1 MSGLYL
7 HIPFCRS
14 KCAYCDFY
22 SIRHTPDIDSYIDA
36 LQKEFQSRKH
46 EIGTHIDT
54 IYLGGGTPSSLSIP
68 QLSRLFEWLPT
79 GTATEITIEVNP
91 EDITDNFSRF
101 LYSAPINRVS
111 MGVQSLSD
119 NELALVGRR
128 HTSADTLAAY
138 SRLRNAGIGNISL
151 DLIFGLPAQTLESWQ
166 RSVDI
171 TLGLKP
177 EHLSA
182 YCLMLEPGTRLS
194 AMAAAGKFEEQPQEP
209 LEQMYLSLCRST
221 AAAGMNHY
229 EISNFALP
237 GFESNH
243 NSAYWNQIPYLGLG
257 AAAHSFDGHTRR
269 ANPASIKKYLANPT
283 ASYTSETLSVDEL
296 INEYLLLKMRTV
308 QGLRLDEFS
317 ARFGTKATES
327 LLERS
332 KKPAGN
338 GLLKSDPDRLYI
350 PEPHWLTTD
359 SVLLDLFT

>member
-1 MSGLYL
+1 M
-7 HIPFCRS
+7 
-14 KCAYCDFY
+14 
-22 SIRHTPDIDSYIDA
+22 RHTTDTDSYIEA
-36 LQKEFQSRKH
+36 LKKEFQSRRH
-46 EIGTHIDT
+46 EIGPRIDT

-68 QLSRLFEWLPT
+68 QLSQLFEWLPID
-79 GTATEITIEVNP
+79 TATEITIEVNP
-91 EDITDNFSRF
+91 EDITDDFSRF
-101 LYSAPINRVS
+101 LYSSPINRVS

-128 HTSADTLAAY
+128 HTSADAIAAY
-138 SRLRNAGIGNISL
+138 GRLRNAGIDNISL
-151 DLIFGLPAQTLESWQ
+151 DLIFGLPAQTLGSWQ

-171 TLGLKP
+171 TLKLKP

-194 AMAAAGKFEEQPQEP
+194 AMAAAGKFDEQPQEL

-221 AAAGMNHY
+221 AEAGMNHY

-237 GFESNH
+237 GFESRH
-243 NSAYWNQIPYLGLG
+243 NSAYWNHIPYLGLG

-283 ASYTSETLSVDEL
+283 GSYTPETLSTDEL
-296 INEYLLLKMRTV
+296 INEYLLLKMRTD

-317 ARFGTKATES
+317 ARFGTEATHS

-332 KKPAGN
+332 KKPISN
-338 GLLKSDPDRLYI
+338 GLLECAHDKLYI
-350 PEPHWLTTD
+350 PESHWLTTD
-359 SVLLDLFT
+359 SVLLDLFP